1 MPNADNKAQLEE
13 IKSHLQDAGAVWCVD
28 YRGLSVKE
36 IQQLRRDIRAND
48 AQMFVFK
55 NTLMHIAL
63 EELDMPS
70 MDEILSGPS
79 AFVFTGEDPVASAK
93 AIKNF
98 AKTNELLEIKGGLMD
113 GAFQDAA
120 AVQAIPT
127 FQAEKNS
134 SQNFWVQFPTQWR
147 RQFALS
153 MQFWKHQFVQLQRL
167 RKRLLRGFA
176 FSSLNLSYS

>member
-1 MPNADNKAQLEE
+1 MPNKENVAQLEE
-13 IKSHLQDAGAVWCVD
+13 IKEHLQSAGAVWCVD

-36 IQQLRRDIRAND
+36 IQQLRRDIRSND

-55 NTLMHIAL
+55 NTLVHIAL
-63 EELDMPS
+63 SELEMPS

-98 AKTNELLEIKGGLMD
+98 TKTNEALEIKGGIMD

-120 AVQAIPT
+120 AVQAIADLPSREELIAKLLGT
-127 FQAEKNS
+127 ISNPMAKTVRTLNAILEAPVRAIAEVAKK
-134 SQNFWVQFPTQWR
+134 
-147 RQFALS
+147 A
-153 MQFWKHQFVQLQRL
+153 
-167 RKRLLRGFA
+167 A
-176 FSSLNLSYS
+176 

>member
-63 EELDMPS
+63 EELGMPS

-120 AVQAIPT
+120 AVQAIADLPSREELIAKLLGT
-127 FQAEKNS
+127 ISNPMAKTVRTLNAVLEAPVRAIAEIAKK
-134 SQNFWVQFPTQWR
+134 
-147 RQFALS
+147 A
-153 MQFWKHQFVQLQRL
+153 
-167 RKRLLRGFA
+167 A
-176 FSSLNLSYS
+176 